1 MELMGVFDQTLVEPL
16 AQVMAKLG
24 VTKGMVVF
32 GQDKLDEIS
41 MSAPTSVCEIKD
53 GWFQSY
59 EITPEQFGYERC
71 FKDDLA
77 GGTPA
82 ENAEITK
89 AILRGEEK
97 GPKRQAVCLNA
108 GAALYIAGKAETME
122 VGVRMAEELIDNG
135 AALKKL
141 DEFIACSNE

>member
-1 MELMGVFDQTLVEPL
+1 MDMDFEVNMNEYLPLRDVVVNTL
-16 AQVMAKLG
+16 
-24 VTKGMVVF
+24 
-32 GQDKLDEIS
+32 
-41 MSAPTSVCEIKD
+41 
-53 GWFQSY
+53 
-59 EITPEQFGYERC
+59 R
-71 FKDDLA
+71 
-77 GGTPA
+77 
-82 ENAEITK
+82 K

-135 AALKKL
+135 SALKKL